1 MTTALNF
8 QHESRLTKEATHGH
22 TRQDEVLDLRFL
34 FRSFRRNW
42 WLILLLALL
51 GLVFGIYQA
60 TQFVPKR
67 VASMVIMPQGGGMSG
82 ISLGGGQGGGVA
94 GVAATLQ
101 LAMGTG
107 GGAANNETFE
117 RLKLVM
123 SSITLARELDEKYDL
138 LRRVYANRWDVEQQR
153 WRPLSD
159 SDISLQE
166 KVFSHLNVTNN
177 HTPSVEKLAKYVGGK
192 VQFEQI
198 KKSDFWRVRVEDVDG
213 DAALELLNNVYWTAD
228 ELLRE
233 QDREQVRARQAYLR
247 SRVDD
252 AQITEI
258 RRALIAAMMSEERTA
273 MLLEG
278 GLPYAAKV
286 IEPPFLS
293 ENLTQPNLVLLIV
306 MPAASGVLLGFL
318 LVTLIAVFRSE

>member
-1 MTTALNF
+1 
-8 QHESRLTKEATHGH
+8 
-22 TRQDEVLDLRFL
+22 
-34 FRSFRRNW
+34 
-42 WLILLLALL
+42 
-51 GLVFGIYQA
+51 
-60 TQFVPKR
+60 
-67 VASMVIMPQGGGMSG
+67 MSG